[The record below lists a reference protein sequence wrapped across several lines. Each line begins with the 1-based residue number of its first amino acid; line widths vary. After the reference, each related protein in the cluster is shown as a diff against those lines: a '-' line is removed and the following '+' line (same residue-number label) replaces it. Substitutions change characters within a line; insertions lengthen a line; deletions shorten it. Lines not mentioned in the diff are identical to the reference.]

1 MVGKSDVSQ
10 HPRRVKGTE
19 TGRAAFKTRR
29 AEKAV
34 DETHRLH
41 GISGFDA
48 REDTFPSNTHA
59 APPRRGAQGPSG
71 TRGMSDRITHECGVA
86 LVRLLKPLAY
96 YQEKY
101 GSPLWGFTK
110 LFLLMEKQHNR
121 GQDGAG
127 VASVKLDV
135 PAGEAFMFRE
145 RSVKSNPLDRI
156 FKSLLAQYN
165 EKVDTGVIH
174 PEFPDTVKRAFDFG
188 GELLMGH
195 LRYGTSG
202 GYSLSSCHPF
212 FRRSPWPTRNLALCG
227 NFNLTNT
234 AELNASLTAMGQH
247 PIHATDTQAILE
259 KIGFFLDEEHED
271 IYRFLRKRDLAGA
284 ELSRRISDDLD
295 VTRILTRASQ
305 NWDGGYT
312 LCGLIG
318 NGDAF
323 VARDPSGIRPCF
335 WFQNDEVAA
344 VASERAPLMTVFDLA
359 AEQVREVK
367 PGHVVVLKRAGTI
380 TENQF
385 TAPLPRSSCS
395 FERIYFSRGNDLDIY
410 RERQAL
416 GGQLAGQVIKAIDH
430 DWANTVFGFI
440 PNTAEVA
447 YYGLMS
453 ALRCRRRDEV
463 KAAILQACAN
473 GTLDEALLD
482 ELILRNWP
490 RGEKV
495 VSKDIK
501 LRTFI
506 GQEGL
511 RNQLASHIYDI
522 TYGSVNPGDNLVCVD
537 DSIVRGTTLRK
548 SILRILARLQPRKIV
563 ILSTAPQIRYPD
575 CYGIDMSEL
584 GKFIAFEAAVELLK
598 ARGQGDLLQE
608 VYTLCR
614 EEVKRAGTVNHVRK
628 IYEPFTPEEISA
640 KIVERVRPK
649 SIDWQ
654 GEIEIIFQT
663 IENLH
668 AAVPN
673 HTGDWYFTG
682 RYPTPGGYRVVN
694 QAYLNYFEKAE
705 GRSY

>member
-1 MVGKSDVSQ
+1 
-10 HPRRVKGTE
+10 
-19 TGRAAFKTRR
+19 
-29 AEKAV
+29 
-34 DETHRLH
+34 
-41 GISGFDA
+41 
-48 REDTFPSNTHA
+48 
-59 APPRRGAQGPSG
+59 
-71 TRGMSDRITHECGVA
+71 MSDKITHECGIA
-86 LVRLLKPLAY
+86 LVRLLKPLSY

-127 VASVKLDV
+127 VACVKLDV

-145 RSVKSNPLDRI
+145 RSVKSNPLDKI
-156 FKSLLAQYN
+156 FKLLLAQYN
-165 EKVDTGVIH
+165 DKVAAGVIH
-174 PEFPDTVKRAFDFG
+174 PEFADTVKQSFDFG
-188 GELLMGH
+188 GELFLGH

-202 GYSLSSCHPF
+202 GYNLSSCHPF

-234 AELNASLTAMGQH
+234 SELNHSLTDMGQH
-247 PIHATDTQAILE
+247 PIYATDTQAVLE
-259 KIGFFLDEEHED
+259 KIGFFLDEEHEE
-271 IYRFLRKRDLAGA
+271 IYRELRSKGLPGA
-284 ELSRRISDDLD
+284 EISRRISEDLD
-295 VTRILTRASQ
+295 LTRVFTRAAKK
-305 NWDGGYT
+305 WDGGYT
-312 LCGLIG
+312 IAGLIG

-335 WFQNDEVAA
+335 WFQNDEFIAF
-344 VASERAPLMTVFDLA
+344 ASERAPLMTVFDLA
-359 AEQVREVK
+359 VEQVKEVD
-367 PGHVVVLKRAGTI
+367 PGHVVVMKKNGAVSSKA
-380 TENQF
+380 F
-385 TAPLPRSSCS
+385 TAPLPRASCS

-416 GGQLAGQVIKAIDH
+416 GGGLADQVIKSIGH
-430 DWANTVFGFI
+430 DWAKTVFGFI

-453 ALRCRRRDEV
+453 ALRTKRRDEV
-463 KAAILQACAN
+463 KSAILAAQAKGQLN
-473 GTLDEALLD
+473 EALLD

-501 LRTFI
+501 IRTFI
-506 GQEGL
+506 GQESM
-511 RNQLASHIYDI
+511 RNQLASHVYDI

-548 SILRILARLQPRKIV
+548 SILRILARLNPRKFVIV
-563 ILSTAPQIRYPD
+563 STAPQIRYPD

-584 GKFIAFEAAVELLK
+584 GKFIAFEATVELLK
-598 ARGQGDLLQE
+598 ERGQGAILE
-608 VYTLCR
+608 ETYALCR
-614 EEVKRAGTVNHVRK
+614 AEIERGGTVNHVRK
-628 IYEPFTPEEISA
+628 LYEPFTPEQISA

-649 SIDWQ
+649 GIEWQ

-663 IENLH
+663 IEHLH
-668 AAVPN
+668 AAVPA

-682 RYPTPGGYRVVN
+682 KYPTPGGYRVVN
-694 QAYLNYFEKAE
+694 QAYVNYFEKSE